1 MKERNEGTE
10 SSENAGWRGLKRAQA
25 CCTARRARGGST
37 PCDFAAIGVRSR
49 SFMNSA
55 GYKAR
60 NQVRGG
66 VVGGWVK
73 LKTSAV
79 RLENPIAPVA
89 IPIRNL

>member
-1 MKERNEGTE
+1 
-10 SSENAGWRGLKRAQA
+10 
-25 CCTARRARGGST
+25 
-37 PCDFAAIGVRSR
+37 
-49 SFMNSA
+49 MNSA